1 MRAFFERAVRTE
13 SGCWLWPNVCKRHGY
28 GRLMRDGRIVR
39 AHRYA
44 WTLVHGPIPDGVF
57 VCHRCDVRACVN
69 PDHLFLGT
77 AADNNRDMWS
87 KGRHPH
93 MRGERHGNARFT
105 QEQIDALRSGAMG
118 DVHEA
123 AAALGVDPS
132 YAYRLASGDRWRAGE
147 RPSMNALLRG
157 PATGDRWQVS
167 HPPESLPRGEDNKMA
182 KLTEASVRE
191 ARARVAAGE
200 TRTSIARELGVTK
213 TAINY
218 AVQRRTWAHVE

>member
-1 MRAFFERAVRTE
+1 
-13 SGCWLWPNVCKRHGY
+13 
-28 GRLMRDGRIVR
+28 MRDGRIVR

-132 YAYRLASGDRWRAGE
+132 YAYRCLVYTSDAADDQHRVALGE
-147 RPSMNALLRG
+147 RSINTKNIEKG
-157 PATGDRWQVS
+157 
-167 HPPESLPRGEDNKMA
+167 SL
-182 KLTEASVRE
+182 
-191 ARARVAAGE
+191 
-200 TRTSIARELGVTK
+200 TRSD
-213 TAINY
+213 
-218 AVQRRTWAHVE
+218 

>member
-1 MRAFFERAVRTE
+1 MR
-13 SGCWLWPNVCKRHGY
+13 N
-28 GRLMRDGRIVR
+28 GRIVR

-44 WTLVHGPIPDGVF
+44 WTLVHGPIPDGMY

-87 KGRHPH
+87 KGRHPILC
-93 MRGERHGNARFT
+93 GERHGNARFT

-118 DVHEA
+118 DAHQA
-123 AAALGVDPS
+123 ATALGVALS
-132 YAYRLASGDRWRAGE
+132 YVYRLASGDRWKAGE
-147 RPSMNALLRG
+147 RPSMNGLLRG
-157 PATGDRWQVS
+157 PAAGNRWQAG

-182 KLTEASVRE
+182 KLTEARVRE

-200 TRTSIARELGVTK
+200 TRTSIAREFGVTK